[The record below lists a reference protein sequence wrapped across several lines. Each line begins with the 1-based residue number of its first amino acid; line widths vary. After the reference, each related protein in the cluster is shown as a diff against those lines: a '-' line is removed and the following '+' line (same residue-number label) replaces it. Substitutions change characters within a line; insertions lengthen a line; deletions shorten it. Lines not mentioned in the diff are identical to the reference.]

1 MSTKAARV
9 RANLA
14 WPGLAVA
21 LLIGA
26 LTPHPV
32 AAQDATTIAQSGGAL
47 FPGAPVYRGVRLSGM
62 TFATG
67 GAVITGGG
75 TFGNSSFK
83 LVGVNVTGGQ
93 PREMSYIGTIA
104 AGSVSPTGVVSVSG
118 SGTLDPGD
126 GSPVVTGIPFLMAV
140 TPGADGGGSLA
151 LTVEAANLGAAVVDG
166 VIFTT
171 VCQPPDLGSSLR
183 FLNGQT
189 LSWSA
194 AEGATAYNVY
204 RGTFDGGAWSFDHAC
219 FAPGVAG
226 TSSNDASIPSPGH
239 GFYYIV
245 AVKNA
250 CGEGSLGVS
259 TNGSQVPNAAAC
271 P

>member
-1 MSTKAARV
+1 MRTKAARV
-9 RANLA
+9 RAKMV
-14 WPGLAVA
+14 WHGLAMA
-21 LLIGA
+21 LLCGA
-26 LTPHPV
+26 LAPQPA
-32 AAQDATTIAQSGGAL
+32 AAQQATTIAQSGSAL

-62 TFATG
+62 TFGTG
-67 GAVITGGG
+67 GAVIVGGG
-75 TFGNSSFK
+75 TFGNFSFK
-83 LVGVNVTGGQ
+83 FAGVNVVGGS

-104 AGSVSPTGVVSVSG
+104 AGSVSASGVVSVSG
-118 SGTLDPGD
+118 SGTLDAGD
-126 GSPVVTGIPFLMAV
+126 GSPVVTGIPFLMDV

-166 VIFTT
+166 VILTT
-171 VCQPPDLGSSLR
+171 ACQPPDLGSSLR
-183 FLNGQT
+183 FTNGQT

-219 FAPGVAG
+219 FAPGVVG
-226 TSSNDASIPSPGH
+226 TSSSDAAIPSPGH
-239 GFYYIV
+239 GFYYLV
-245 AVKNA
+245 TVKNA